1 MFDMMKPLCCFLSA
15 LVLPGVLLAED
26 DIPLLRPD
34 ERRAVDEQTTEFNKA
49 LSPALQT
56 SAQSTVRVWVGM
68 RRAAYGTVV
77 GDGKKIITKWSEIAT
92 KRGEMRVEGAKGE
105 LRSVTVSGVY
115 QDEDLAVLTVDGDA
129 LTPIRWNMQAP
140 ALGSFIVAPM
150 PDARLAAFGVVSV
163 LERNLRET
171 DQSYLGVV
179 GDIRF
184 DGPGVRIEELDK
196 KSGAAAAG
204 LKAGDILLRV
214 GERTISGLSELKNAL
229 NGTKPGQLV
238 KMLVRSGSEERMVEV
253 TLGNRPVFG
262 QAINPRLQQM
272 EHMGGEISQV
282 RGSFTRAIQ
291 TDMRIIPNQVG
302 GPVADLQG
310 RAIGIT
316 LARADRTRSF
326 IMPASALVELL
337 AKEPENPSLAKT
349 DFTSEDDQPQVV
361 MQEGPGQQPPSF
373 PRGNSPKE
381 MEMKMRRHLSDM
393 QRLMDR
399 MNEEMG
405 SVEGH

>member
-1 MFDMMKPLCCFLSA
+1 MFDMMKPLCCFLSVI
-15 LVLPGVLLAED
+15 VLPGALLAED

-56 SAQSTVRVWVGM
+56 TAQSTVRVWVGM

-129 LTPIRWNMQAP
+129 LMPIQWNMQAP

-262 QAINPRLQQM
+262 QAVNPRLQQM

-361 MQEGPGQQPPSF
+361 MQGGSGQQPPSF
-373 PRGNSPKE
+373 PQGNSPKE

-399 MNEEMG
+399 MNDEMG
-405 SVEGH
+405 AVEGR